1 MPIHKKLLILIKLAR
16 ASNIPTVWS
25 NVIAAYFLSGSNNYR
40 ELTLSLIGSSFL
52 YASGMYLND
61 WFDAD
66 FDSKNAKH
74 RPLPMGEIKQVTV
87 LIYSILGFFIGI
99 TCLTMAALSAT
110 PWVLLLVTLIIW
122 YNADHKENL
131 MSPFIMASC
140 RFTLY
145 PMVSLACTT
154 QVTPIVLLAGFS
166 MFLYTLGISFTART
180 SGHSKVAMSLFIVAG
195 VIPVLA
201 YSLLET
207 KLLILTLPLFI
218 AWLFYTLKTMFL
230 KSVDIDKTVSQLI
243 AGMVFVDLFFIFDY
257 QNLILTTTL
266 FLALFAGTRVAQ
278 KFIPAN

>member
-40 ELTLSLIGSSFL
+40 ELSLSLIGSSFL

-74 RPLPMGEIKQVTV
+74 RPLPMGEIKKVTV
-87 LIYSILGFFIGI
+87 LIYSILGFVIGT
-99 TCLTMAALSAT
+99 TCLMMAALSTT
-110 PWVLLLVTLIIW
+110 PWALLLVTLIVW
-122 YNADHKENL
+122 YNADHKQNNT
-131 MSPFIMASC
+131 SPFIMASC

-166 MFLYTLGISFTART
+166 MFLYTLGISFTAR
-180 SGHSKVAMSLFIVAG
+180 SPEHSKVAMSLFIVAG
-195 VIPVLA
+195 AIPVLA
-201 YSLLET
+201 YSLSET
-207 KLLILTLPLFI
+207 RLFIITLPLFI

-230 KSVDIDKTVSQLI
+230 KSADIDKTVSQLI

-257 QNLILTTTL
+257 QNLILATTL
-266 FLALFAGTRVAQ
+266 FLALFAVTRVSQ